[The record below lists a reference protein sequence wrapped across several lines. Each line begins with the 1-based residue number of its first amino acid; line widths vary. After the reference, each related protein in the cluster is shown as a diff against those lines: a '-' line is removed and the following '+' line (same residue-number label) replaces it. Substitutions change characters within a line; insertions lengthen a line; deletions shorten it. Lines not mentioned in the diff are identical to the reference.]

1 MEITCYRD
9 TELASESRLL
19 PAATYNLALTLLS
32 RSRSGCL
39 FVPIRSMQYLAIL
52 DAEEFV
58 FLDGERK
65 CWIDIAWQNFR
76 PQARTSL
83 EEPVPYRAVCYQP
96 DAAQFMA
103 RLQAELPRALKLLA
117 EKGRFDEP
125 VKVLKFTSPARSCI
139 QTASRPRPIPRSN
152 PRRVQF

>member
-9 TELASESRLL
+9 RELASEPRYL
-19 PAATYNLALTLLS
+19 PASTYNLAHTLLAGS
-32 RSRSGCL
+32 TDQCL

-76 PQARTSL
+76 PQDRVSL
-83 EEPVPYRAVCYQP
+83 ADPVAYQAVYYQIS
-96 DAAQFMA
+96 AADLMA
-103 RLQAELPRALKLLA
+103 RLLVELPRALNELA
-117 EKGRFDEP
+117 AKGRQAGP
-125 VKVLKFTSPARSCI
+125 ARVLKFPAPGRS
-139 QTASRPRPIPRSN
+139 
-152 PRRVQF
+152 